1 MLSMSRLRRVVL
13 LQLAK
18 AWKLDLPVPIG
29 RLVKVFGLNSG
40 LVYRFLREL
49 AREGLVVEEAR
60 GSWRLNDVG
69 KALAEYALGS
79 IHEGTYEYWIRMVP
93 EVYYYIAEPPSIE
106 WLGFQEKVLVIADNA
121 LKGRIE
127 PPKNYSVVYKS
138 MRGRRWRYDWD
149 LGASKGFAEQSL
161 ADLLSYDPAYPA
173 EQYILYNLDRL
184 DLDDIARRTALN
196 GLRRLATFLAFFR
209 LSSGKL
215 VPTRF
220 NYLRL
225 ADLELLEKRLG
236 EYAELVYANGIAE
249 RRGI

>member
-18 AWKLDLPVPIG
+18 AWKLDLPISVG

-40 LVYRFLREL
+40 LVYKFLREL

-60 GSWRLNDVG
+60 GSWRLCDAG

-79 IHEGTYEYWIRMVP
+79 IPENVYGYWARVVP

-106 WLGFQEKVLVIADNA
+106 WLGFPEKVLVIVDNA
-121 LKGRIE
+121 LEGRIE
-127 PPKNYSVVYKS
+127 PPKNYIVVYKS

-149 LGASKGFAEQSL
+149 LGVSKGFTEQSL
-161 ADLLSYDPAYPA
+161 ADLLSYDPAYPV
-173 EQYILYNLDRL
+173 EQYVLYNINRV
-184 DLDDIARRTALN
+184 DIDEVARRVTPN

-215 VPTRF
+215 VPTRL

-225 ADLELLEKRLG
+225 ADPEILERRLG
-236 EYAELVYANGIAE
+236 EYIELVYANGVAE